1 MGLLKQREEIESK
14 MNFYWKQGATKDLL
28 AWVCD
33 IDGSLRVDSGKIDT
47 IDQSKAMCQWYL
59 SICDEL

>member
-14 MNFYWKQGATKDLL
+14 MNFYWPQGATKELL

-33 IDGSLRVDSGKIDT
+33 VDGSLRVDSAKIDT
-47 IDQSKAMCQWYL
+47 IEQSKAMCQWYL